1 MPGSLLGQ
9 PHHRA
14 AEGSSSSCFL
24 KELEPDLSNLQ
35 FQGLL
40 GWQSSSCQLLEAAG
54 PQPHAALCSAAFLL
68 PGHLLSTAE
77 VESAL
82 LGHAAVSE
90 AAVVS
95 HPHPLKGE
103 CLYCFV
109 TLKDG
114 HEFSKN
120 LADELKKQGRD
131 SQISGW
137 GRAALGRQR
146 GG

>member
-9 PHHRA
+9 PNHCT
-14 AEGSSSSCFL
+14 AEMSFSRCFL
-24 KELEPDLSNLQ
+24 KEQEPDLSNLQ
-35 FQGLL
+35 FGAF
-40 GWQSSSCQLLEAAG
+40 WACRAPPASCWEAAG
-54 PQPHAALCSAAFLL
+54 PQPHAALRSTAVLL

-114 HEFSKN
+114 HEFTKN
-120 LADELKKQGRD
+120 LADELKKQGRN
-131 SQISGW
+131 SQTSG
-137 GRAALGRQR
+137 RLCSRER
-146 GG
+146 EGGAG